1 MLGCGASI
9 YKWTKKGD
17 TVDDSIMSAEGK
29 TRAFRPEN
37 NNIDDTQSVL
47 KFIDVYKEYEG

>member
-1 MLGCGASI
+1 
-9 YKWTKKGD
+9 
-17 TVDDSIMSAEGK
+17 MSAEGK
-29 TRAFRPEN
+29 TCVFRPD